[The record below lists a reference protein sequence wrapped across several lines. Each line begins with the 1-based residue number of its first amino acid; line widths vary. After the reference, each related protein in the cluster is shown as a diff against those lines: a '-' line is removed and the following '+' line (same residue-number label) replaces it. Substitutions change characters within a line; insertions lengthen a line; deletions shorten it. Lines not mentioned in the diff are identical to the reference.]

1 MKLFRTSN
9 IDIVRECQSLF
20 GVDLSSIMLARRY
33 IYCYYMVM
41 SMYNVGLP
49 PLVKYY
55 VLHVS
60 VFKYLLLLLSLLLF
74 YCYLYATTN
83 GK

>member
-1 MKLFRTSN
+1 
-9 IDIVRECQSLF
+9 
-20 GVDLSSIMLARRY
+20 
-33 IYCYYMVM
+33 MVM

-60 VFKYLLLLLSLLLF
+60 VFKYLLLLLLSLLLF